1 MNLCVAPPCASRALM
16 RSSCPSS
23 GVTPCCKAFAGAGG
37 TKGRAGEESRGR
49 RPMRPIEAA
58 RPMSLGFKVG
68 SLGTLAPGLRP
79 RVAGVEPEEADE
91 DLILDDALFVVCFLS
106 GESDSPKLSLSSMSG
121 DATSMLPTIDET
133 VGNVVAVVGS
143 ALQLP
148 CETPDIAMTN

>member
-1 MNLCVAPPCASRALM
+1 
-16 RSSCPSS
+16 
-23 GVTPCCKAFAGAGG
+23 
-37 TKGRAGEESRGR
+37 
-49 RPMRPIEAA
+49 MRPIEAA

-133 VGNVVAVVGS
+133 VGKVVAVVGS

-148 CETPDIAMTN
+148 CETPDIAMTNPGLLVILAIFYWDNFSHTCGTARSFSA